1 MPLSMIELND
11 KHIREAFIQRLLR
24 SARTPLAI
32 KEELRVHNGNA
43 VADIVTLHKE
53 AHCYEIKGRND
64 KIERAIEQGR
74 FYDKAFRKV
83 SVIMTPNHTQKAL
96 ELTPQHWG
104 LIEARLKSDQISF
117 SYIRAAKINPYFDK
131 STALLTLWKTELL
144 DAAVDI
150 TSEKLEKS
158 SRQQLTG
165 LLSKHFS
172 KEQTSNLISQQL
184 IERES

>member
-1 MPLSMIELND
+1 MIELND

-24 SARTPLAI
+24 SAKAPLAI

-64 KIERAIEQGR
+64 KIERAIDQGK
-74 FYDKAFRKV
+74 FYDKTFRKV
-83 SVIMTPNHTQKAL
+83 SVIMSPNHTKKAL
-96 ELTPQHWG
+96 DLMPEHWG
-104 LIEARLKSDQISF
+104 LIEARLRNGQISF
-117 SYIRAAKINPYFDK
+117 KYIRAAKTNPNFDK
-131 STALLTLWKTELL
+131 STALLTLWKAELL
-144 DAAVDI
+144 DAAVGV
-150 TSEKLEKS
+150 TSEKLDKS
-158 SRQQLTG
+158 SRQQLTR

-172 KEQTSNLISQQL
+172 KEQTSSLISQQL